1 MLRQVISRELFARGG
16 DLCPNPH
23 SKHLAGPEVVWD
35 DNYIVLAQESLP
47 ITDTFCVVLNID
59 DVSKLDRKFLHL
71 GPVLMVGQPSERA
84 SKQE

>member
-1 MLRQVISRELFARGG
+1 M
-16 DLCPNPH
+16 
-23 SKHLAGPEVVWD
+23 WD

-71 GPVLMVGQPSERA
+71 GPVLMVGQPGERA
-84 SKQE
+84 SKPE